1 MTTPNAFNQIPLI
14 EFDPDPNAIINPHD
28 ALHME
33 NLPQRWVLCFFRDV
47 LDALAQSGKLTVI
60 GYLRSEAGM
69 NPVYSVEHNGVSLL
83 VLHPGVGAPLAAGF
97 MEEAISSGGRQFIA
111 CGGCGVLDSGIAV
124 GHPVIITSAVRDE
137 GTSFHYLPPSRE
149 VEASPAATAALEA
162 ALRSRQ
168 VDYRLGKSWTT
179 DGFYRETQA
188 RRARRVAEGCL
199 VVEMEAAAFFA
210 VAKFRGVTCGEV
222 AYGGDLVS
230 PEGWDFRDW
239 VDRGDVRTAL
249 FWLAVEACSRL
260 AS

>member
-1 MTTPNAFNQIPLI
+1 MTSPDSLSHIPLI
-14 EFDPDPNAIINPHD
+14 EFDPDPNAIINPHE
-28 ALHME
+28 ALHMD

-47 LDALAQSGKLTVI
+47 LDALAQSGELQVI
-60 GYLRSEAGM
+60 GHLRSEAGA
-69 NPVYSVEHNGVSLL
+69 NPVYRVEHNGVSLL

-111 CGGCGVLDSGIAV
+111 CGGCGVLDGEIAV

-137 GTSFHYLPPSRE
+137 GTSYHYLPPSRE
-149 VEASPAATAALEA
+149 VEANPTATAALEA

-168 VDYRLGKSWTT
+168 VDYRMGKSWTT

-210 VAKFRGVTCGEV
+210 VARFRGVICGEV
-222 AYGGDLVS
+222 VYGGDLVS
-230 PEGWDFRDW
+230 PKGWDFRNW

-249 FWLAVEACSRL
+249 FWLAVDACSRME
-260 AS
+260 